1 VLKHDGSVP
10 TPPRNRRRA
19 GAPEFIEPMMARAV
33 PALPEGPQWLYELKL
48 DGYRALVLKD
58 GARVEIRSR
67 RGTNLT
73 ASYPTVATAAK
84 KLNAQSVVLD
94 GEVVAVDG
102 SGRPSFQALQH
113 RGAHPGHE
121 IVFYAFD
128 VLHLN
133 GADLTGER
141 LEDRVLRVPAI
152 VKDSGLLASL
162 PLPGTVAEIAAAVR
176 QLGLEG
182 IIAKRRDSRYISGER
197 SDAWQK
203 FRLDQQQEF
212 VVGGYRPG
220 NHGVDALIVGYY
232 DDGAL
237 RYAAKVRAGFTPHL
251 RREVVARLRELH
263 IAKCPF
269 SELPNTKRSRWG
281 AGITAEDM
289 KEIQW
294 VKPQQLV
301 QIRFVEWT
309 ADGHL
314 RHASFLGLRDDK
326 NPQDVR
332 REEPAS

>member
-1 VLKHDGSVP
+1 
-10 TPPRNRRRA
+10 
-19 GAPEFIEPMMARAV
+19 MMARAV

-48 DGYRALVLKD
+48 DGYRALILKN
-58 GARVEIRSR
+58 GANVEIRSR

-73 ASYPTVATAAK
+73 ASYPTVAGAAK
-84 KLNAQSVVLD
+84 RLKAETVVLD
-94 GEVVAVDG
+94 GEVVAVDD

-113 RGAHPGHE
+113 RSAHPGHE
-121 IVFYAFD
+121 IAFYAFD
-128 VLHLN
+128 VLYLD
-133 GADLTGER
+133 GVDLTGKP
-141 LEDRVLRVPAI
+141 LEDRVARVPAI
-152 VKDSGLLASL
+152 VKGSGLLVSL
-162 PLPGTVAEIAAAVR
+162 PLPGTVSEIAAAVR

-203 FRLDQQQEF
+203 FRLDRQQEF
-212 VVGGYRPG
+212 VIGGYRLG

-251 RREVVARLRELH
+251 RREALARLKGLH
-263 IAKCPF
+263 ISQCPF
-269 SELPNTKRSRWG
+269 SDLPNTKRSRWG

-294 VKPQQLV
+294 VKPQQLAQV
-301 QIRFVEWT
+301 RFVEWT

-326 NPQDVR
+326 NPRDVR
-332 REEPAS
+332 REEPA